1 MILLKLNIAYL
12 YPELLNIYG
21 DKGNILAFVNRCLW
35 RNIDAEIHE
44 IHPGNKIDPD
54 LYDFYFIGGGQD
66 EQQIAVADELQKQ
79 KEALTQARDNMAV
92 FLTICGGYQLLGH
105 YYKPHAGDELR
116 GISLLDVYTVAGNTR
131 YIGNVTVELNK
142 DLNSIVN
149 TQTVI
154 LSEAKNLSNDLQILR
169 AEALRMTMP
178 VNNNNAKIIVGFEN
192 HSGLTYLQGDTKP
205 MGLIT
210 TGNGNNGKDKT
221 EGAFYKNV
229 FGTYLHG
236 SFLPK
241 NPHFTDYL
249 IRLALER
256 NYGKVEL
263 EPLND
268 EIEWTAHKKAVGRKY

>member
-1 MILLKLNIAYL
+1 LKLNIAYL

-54 LYDFYFIGGGQD
+54 LYDFYFIGGQD

>member
-1 MILLKLNIAYL
+1 MKLNIAYL

-35 RNIDAEIHE
+35 RNIETEIHE
-44 IHPGNKIDPD
+44 IHPGDEINPD

-66 EQQIAVADELQKQ
+66 EQQIAVAQELQNQ
-79 KEALTQARDNMAV
+79 KESLTRARDNMAV

-105 YYKPHAGDELR
+105 YYKPHTGDELR
-116 GISLLDVYTVAGNTR
+116 GISLLDAYTVAGNTR
-131 YIGNVTVELNK
+131 YIGNVTAELNK
-142 DLNSIVN
+142 DLN
-149 TQTVI
+149 VI
-154 LSEAKNLSNDLQILR
+154 ARSKATKQSQYLTNDEIAAPPLAARNDKEDL
-169 AEALRMTMP
+169 
-178 VNNNNAKIIVGFEN
+178 IVGFEN

-205 MGLIT
+205 LGIVT

-221 EGAFYKNV
+221 EGGFYKNV

-249 IRLALER
+249 ISLALER
-256 NYGKVEL
+256 NYGHVEL

-268 EIEWTAHKKAVGRKY
+268 DFELIAHAKAIGRKY